1 MNPIWAI
8 PLLAGA
14 TAGTIVLGLLSKFI
28 DRKVTAWVQWR
39 KGPPWYQPA
48 VDIIKLLGKETVVPE
63 GARMTGFLLA
73 PLLGFAAVSVA
84 ATLLWWVH
92 LNPAAEAG
100 FAGDVIVVL
109 YLLTIPSLAII
120 IGGSASGN
128 PLAAVGA
135 GREMKLIIAYELPM
149 LLAILAAIAG
159 SSQNF
164 QLGSLIGISTSGVL
178 ATIGCVLGF
187 IVVLMCIQA
196 KLGLVPFD
204 IAEAGCEIAS
214 GPFIEYSGAPLAIL
228 FLTKAMLFAVMPIF
242 AVTVFWGGFSFSSVG
257 AAAASIGKYVLV
269 LVVLTLVRN
278 TNPRVRIDHAM
289 KFFWF
294 IMTPLAVLALILSM
308 C

>member
-8 PLLAGA
+8 PLLVGA

-48 VDIIKLLGKETVVPE
+48 VDILKLLGKETVVPE

-73 PLLGFAAVSVA
+73 PLLGFAAVCVA

-92 LNPAAEAG
+92 FNPEAG
-100 FAGDVIVVL
+100 FTGDVIVVL

-159 SSQNF
+159 SSKNF
-164 QLGSLIGISTSGVL
+164 QLGSLISVSTTGIA

-187 IVVLMCIQA
+187 IVVLMCVQA

-228 FLTKAMLFAVMPIF
+228 FLTKAMLFAVLPIF
-242 AVTVFWGGFSFSSVG
+242 VITIFWGGFAFGSIG

-294 IMTPLAVLALILSM
+294 IMTPLAALALILSM